1 MYTPRPP
8 PPPPTFELQNFQC
21 ILDQYIKLVCS
32 QESQT
37 FFYRRNN
44 WWKFTVHF
52 KIVSMFCVYTY
63 KNNVYQIFCYYPL
76 PIQIK
81 HEQTYLPNSKRIY
94 LDYQYFHFQ
103 QLMKWIP
110 RHIVLNLFILNL
122 FPLPVHLLKANL
134 LKSIIN

>member
-1 MYTPRPP
+1 MIYSIQTWQKQQFCFYLFREHNSICVLKTNDLNIVNNVLNCTPP
-8 PPPPTFELQNFQC
+8 PPPPPPKFELQNFQC
-21 ILDQYIKLVCS
+21 ILGQYIKLMCS

-44 WWKFTVHF
+44 WWKFNVHF

-81 HEQTYLPNSKRIY
+81 TWTDVSPQ
-94 LDYQYFHFQ
+94 F
-103 QLMKWIP
+103 
-110 RHIVLNLFILNL
+110 
-122 FPLPVHLLKANL
+122 
-134 LKSIIN
+134 

>member
-1 MYTPRPP
+1 MYT
-8 PPPPTFELQNFQC
+8 PPPPTTTKIWVAKFPMHS
-21 ILDQYIKLVCS
+21 DQYIKLVKKVKHSFIDEIIDENLLCIS
-32 QESQT
+32 KLFLS
-37 FFYRRNN
+37 FN
-44 WWKFTVHF
+44 
-52 KIVSMFCVYTY
+52 CVYTY

-94 LDYQYFHFQ
+94 WDYQYFHFQ

>member
-1 MYTPRPP
+1 MNCI
-8 PPPPTFELQNFQC
+8 PPPTTTKIWVAKFPMHS
-21 ILDQYIKLVCS
+21 DQYIKLLCS
-32 QESQT
+32 QESKT
-37 FFYRRNN
+37 FFYRWNN

-52 KIVSMFCVYTY
+52 KIVSKFCVYTY

-94 LDYQYFHFQ
+94 WDYQYFHFQ

-110 RHIVLNLFILNL
+110 RHIVLNLLTFQTCFPSQFI
-122 FPLPVHLLKANL
+122 F
-134 LKSIIN
+134 